1 MFVYNPQ
8 AVGFQKDRSLWVF
21 NDFEKFPH
29 PWWTA
34 FKPSQPTFFI
44 QPGKSFV
51 PCPGF
56 QILHTF
62 MITLSC
68 PFQRMLLIDFVFCF
82 HWNYLLLH
90 SFSIIHD
97 PSDGENQKT
106 LWGWSNAAHAILI
119 LSNSLSRYWYM
130 YCNIVEECILV
141 LFFQLLLDRC
151 MSNSISVYNEVI
163 KQQYLPPNFI
173 PSMIWYIY
181 LIPGIL

>member
-1 MFVYNPQ
+1 MQFLNINQWKTYDSTCKKNYFNSFFYNPQ

-34 FKPSQPTFFI
+34 FKPSQPTFLI
-44 QPGKSFV
+44 QPGKSFSCTWARV
-51 PCPGF
+51 RDF
-56 QILHTF
+56 TYMYLYVSV
-62 MITLSC
+62 ITLSC
-68 PFQRMLLIDFVFCF
+68 SLQRLYLIDFVFCF

-90 SFSIIHD
+90 SSSIIHD

-130 YCNIVEECILV
+130 YSSIVEECILV
-141 LFFQLLLDRC
+141 LFFP
-151 MSNSISVYNEVI
+151 ITA
-163 KQQYLPPNFI
+163 
-173 PSMIWYIY
+173 
-181 LIPGIL
+181 G